1 MVVRHLWDG
10 DLMLSWVNK
19 KDEIKWSRFQGGDIL
34 IDINP
39 DIEQQPANK
48 KKQQKNTPA
57 MWRCS
62 DRCHLLIYLHNLNM
76 KSASR

>member
-48 KKQQKNTPA
+48 KNKKKPHQLCG
-57 MWRCS
+57 CS

>member
-39 DIEQQPANK
+39 DIEQQPAN
-48 KKQQKNTPA
+48 
-57 MWRCS
+57 
-62 DRCHLLIYLHNLNM
+62 
-76 KSASR
+76 